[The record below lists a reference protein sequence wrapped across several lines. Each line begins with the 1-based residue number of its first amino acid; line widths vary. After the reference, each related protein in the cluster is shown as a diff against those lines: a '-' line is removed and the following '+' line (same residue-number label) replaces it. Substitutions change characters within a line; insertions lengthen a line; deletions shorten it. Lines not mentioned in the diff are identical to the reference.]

1 MDMPVYTTSPV
12 SSATIHCWISKL
24 PPKCQSISDVT
35 KTFYIFIL
43 HCTSKIKVLEVLRG
57 SQLAHN
63 SFYFAVLLQRS
74 LPMKFDS
81 EI

>member
-1 MDMPVYTTSPV
+1 MQQFIVGNDFKT
-12 SSATIHCWISKL
+12 ATKMSKH
-24 PPKCQSISDVT
+24 ITDVT

-43 HCTSKIKVLEVLRG
+43 HCTSKMKVLEVLRG
-57 SQLAHN
+57 GQLTHN